1 MTKVN
6 FKRVLFVGTVLATM
20 AVPVGAQQQYSRSG
34 MLSCKMAPT
43 IGLII
48 GSQQRMSCEFKPD
61 RGAPEYYSGVIS
73 RIGLDLGI
81 TAGGQMA
88 WAVLGSA
95 EVPVRGGLTGTYVGA
110 SGDISL
116 GIGVGANVLI
126 GGNNKSIALQPLS
139 VEGQVG
145 VNLALG
151 IANLQLRPTL

>member
-1 MTKVN
+1 MMKVSL
-6 FKRVLFVGTVLATM
+6 KRVLLVGAVVIM

-48 GSQQRMSCEFKPD
+48 GSQQRMSCEFKSD
-61 RGAPEYYSGVIS
+61 RGASEYYTGVMS

-81 TAGGQMA
+81 TAGGAMG
-88 WAVLGSA
+88 WAVLGSG
-95 EVPVRGGLTGTYVGA
+95 EVPVRGGLAGTYVGA

-116 GIGVGANVLI
+116 GVGLGANVLF
-126 GGNNKSIALQPLS
+126 GGNNKSIALQPIS
-139 VEGQVG
+139 IEGQVG

>member
-1 MTKVN
+1 MTKVSL
-6 FKRVLFVGTVLATM
+6 KRVLFVGTVLAIM

-126 GGNNKSIALQPLS
+126 GGNNKSIALQPVSL
-139 VEGQVG
+139 EGQVG